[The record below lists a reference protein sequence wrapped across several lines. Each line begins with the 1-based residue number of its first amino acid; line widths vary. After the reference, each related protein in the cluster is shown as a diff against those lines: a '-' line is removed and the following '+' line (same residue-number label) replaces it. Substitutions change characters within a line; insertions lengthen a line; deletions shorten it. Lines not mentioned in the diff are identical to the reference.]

1 VVFHFEADG
10 ELTMLKVNFI
20 KTDLDVALTF
30 AQIASQTGDRD
41 KAVRNQRNA
50 RKAYDTLVRY
60 MDSASLDRSDLDAI
74 TRKLALLKSALLGL
88 GERF

>member
-1 VVFHFEADG
+1 
-10 ELTMLKVNFI
+10 MLKVNFI